1 MAFSFRAGTNW
12 CHDFPKLARE
22 SGFYFNMHRTRV
34 RVDWNRISMYLILMI
49 FFYYYYVIIN

>member
-34 RVDWNRISMYLILMI
+34 RVDWNRISK
-49 FFYYYYVIIN
+49 

>member
-22 SGFYFNMHRTRV
+22 SGFYFNMHTARV
-34 RVDWNRISMYLILMI
+34 RVDWNRISKCHRCVSNDKNMRY
-49 FFYYYYVIIN
+49 